1 MNKQV
6 ALVGLFGIAGVTLLL
21 TPGAFDALFALFF
34 VGMIPLVNFTVPP
47 NIMLGLYALLIA
59 LGIRWILL
67 QSVLIADTKKRDQ
80 LARKKARKNVLKTT
94 AKNPVTTKSVRKSTA
109 TSIRRRKQQAV
120 KQAS

>member
-67 QSVLIADTKKRDQ
+67 QSVLIATKKRDQ